1 MAPKRFAGD
10 ANSRLPKGMKEPYRL
25 WFEFLKL
32 ALRIPGIRVDR
43 SLYQPWGDVEG
54 EDFDKWWQKNWSE
67 LFAIDAPTRV
77 LTTLDQAEWALRD
90 PTVVLLRVSLTETKK
105 RRLEDVTDA
114 LSAVPLSPNLK
125 SKARKTPLFT
135 LSTKRSMNLKT
146 LRGMLRFYQ
155 LYEEN
160 HGDIE
165 ATSIAYFNWSR
176 GWNEKVRSKRW
187 KRPLV
192 YEPPFLASFVEE
204 ITDKRERKENGA
216 SSKNTRDYD
225 DLRNQAR
232 RFLRKGEV
240 VLRNVAKGEFPGT
253 IN

>member
-1 MAPKRFAGD
+1 M
-10 ANSRLPKGMKEPYRL
+10 
-25 WFEFLKL
+25 
-32 ALRIPGIRVDR
+32 
-43 SLYQPWGDVEG
+43 
-54 EDFDKWWQKNWSE
+54 
-67 LFAIDAPTRV
+67 
-77 LTTLDQAEWALRD
+77 
-90 PTVVLLRVSLTETKK
+90 SLTETKK

-114 LSAVPLSPNLK
+114 LSAVTLSPSLN

-176 GWNEKVRSKRW
+176 DWNEKVRRKRW

-192 YEPPFLASFVEE
+192 YEPTFLASFVEE
-204 ITDKRERKENGA
+204 INDKREREENGA

>member
-1 MAPKRFAGD
+1 
-10 ANSRLPKGMKEPYRL
+10 
-25 WFEFLKL
+25 
-32 ALRIPGIRVDR
+32 
-43 SLYQPWGDVEG
+43 
-54 EDFDKWWQKNWSE
+54 
-67 LFAIDAPTRV
+67 
-77 LTTLDQAEWALRD
+77 
-90 PTVVLLRVSLTETKK
+90 
-105 RRLEDVTDA
+105 
-114 LSAVPLSPNLK
+114 
-125 SKARKTPLFT
+125 
-135 LSTKRSMNLKT
+135 MNLKT

-176 GWNEKVRSKRW
+176 DWNEKVRRKRW

-192 YEPPFLASFVEE
+192 YEPTFLASFVEE
-204 ITDKRERKENGA
+204 INDKREREENGA